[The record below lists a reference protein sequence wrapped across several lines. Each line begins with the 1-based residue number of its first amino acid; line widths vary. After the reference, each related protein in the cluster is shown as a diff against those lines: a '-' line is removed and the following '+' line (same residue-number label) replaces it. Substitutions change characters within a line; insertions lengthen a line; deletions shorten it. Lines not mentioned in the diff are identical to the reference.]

1 MKEYNV
7 HIQRTYN
14 TTITLKF
21 PDDGRNHKEII
32 NEKIQEGNEGIWD
45 LISEKELEQMDVSND
60 TWEIKEINNNTIT
73 GALSPDTGP
82 RN

>member
-1 MKEYNV
+1 MKEYQV
-7 HIQRTYN
+7 IISREYTTY
-14 TTITLKF
+14 ITLKF
-21 PDDGRNHKEII
+21 PDDDRNHKEII

>member
-1 MKEYNV
+1 MY
-7 HIQRTYN
+7 
-14 TTITLKF
+14 TTEITLKF
-21 PDDGRNHKEII
+21 PNDGRNHKEII